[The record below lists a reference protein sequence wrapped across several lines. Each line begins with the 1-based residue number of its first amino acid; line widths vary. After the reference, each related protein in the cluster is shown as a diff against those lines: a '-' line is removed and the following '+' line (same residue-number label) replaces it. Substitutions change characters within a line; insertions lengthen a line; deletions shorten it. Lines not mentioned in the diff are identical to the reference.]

1 MPSGEETK
9 VTPLG
14 ISNTACVPLRPCEEP
29 LRTFKVYVSCPPG
42 TTEWLAERRTRKSS
56 ERSGLVTTNLS
67 RSAEGPVA
75 GAETTLPVVGSNSV
89 SGMGSFRGVPFT
101 SVPNGAGLDEVAE
114 DDEVSG
120 SVIWYSVS
128 LSSPTTTSAKENT
141 LALNFVVIFGPLPAP
156 VRTGENAA
164 LVRLVSS
171 QDAGPLGNINPASVA
186 VPVAESS

>member
-42 TTEWLAERRTRKSS
+42 ATEWLAERWTPKFS

-75 GAETTLPVVGSNSV
+75 GAETTLPVAGLHRA
-89 SGMGSFRGVPFT
+89 SGMGALRGGP
-101 SVPNGAGLDEVAE
+101 
-114 DDEVSG
+114 
-120 SVIWYSVS
+120 VIY
-128 LSSPTTTSAKENT
+128 
-141 LALNFVVIFGPLPAP
+141 
-156 VRTGENAA
+156 VR
-164 LVRLVSS
+164 
-171 QDAGPLGNINPASVA
+171 
-186 VPVAESS
+186 